1 MSYLTYLHLHVFLVI
16 SYTVIFLVKLA
27 FLLYGADGRLE
38 SFRRRTIWLEMIIPA
53 LFLFTGA
60 MLAVKGNLWTEHWFL
75 AKIIVLLMII
85 VLGIQTFRRN
95 SKALGI
101 FTLLLFAYVYG
112 LSFQKT
118 PLLQNQQEALMKER
132 RKKKEDLTGA
142 TKEDKGY
149 YLFTSMGCAK
159 CHGEDGNLGY
169 AGATIL
175 SESEMSDDS
184 IKQVVKTGRKNM
196 PAFDKYFNA
205 GELDDLAAYV
215 KSLRQQ

>member
-1 MSYLTYLHLHVFLVI
+1 MSYLTYLHLHVFLAV

-27 FLLYGADGRLE
+27 FLLYGADGRLQ

-60 MLAVKGNLWTEHWFL
+60 MLAVKGNQWGEHWFL
-75 AKIIVLLMII
+75 AKLIALLMII
-85 VLGIQTFRRN
+85 LLGIQTFRRN

-101 FTLLLFAYVYG
+101 FTLILFAYIYAV
-112 LSFQKT
+112 SFQKT
-118 PLLQNQQEALMKER
+118 PMLQNQQEALMKER
-132 RKKKEDLTGA
+132 KKNKEDLNGA

-169 AGATIL
+169 SGAAIL
-175 SESEMSDDS
+175 SESELSDDQ
-184 IKQVVKTGRKNM
+184 IKTTVAKGRKNM
-196 PAFDKYFNA
+196 PAFGKYFTAEEMDN
-205 GELDDLAAYV
+205 LVAYV
-215 KSLRQQ
+215 KSLRDK